1 MKEVYK
7 ETEMAEMLNCS
18 VGTLRHKTKLGI
30 IPGAKV
36 GRRYVY
42 IWDDVKYYLRDLYA
56 CPTSQKTPDT
66 FIPSSWSADKELDEL
81 LANRLVK
88 KPNKKKRAAHR

>member
-1 MKEVYK
+1 
-7 ETEMAEMLNCS
+7 MAEMLNCS

-42 IWDDVKYYLRDLYA
+42 IWDDVKYYLRNLYA
-56 CPTSQKTPDT
+56 CSTSQKTPDT
-66 FIPSSWSADKELDEL
+66 FIPSSWSAEKELEVR
-81 LANRLVK
+81 LARRLK
-88 KPNKKKRAAHR
+88 QKPGSRKKKRAAHR